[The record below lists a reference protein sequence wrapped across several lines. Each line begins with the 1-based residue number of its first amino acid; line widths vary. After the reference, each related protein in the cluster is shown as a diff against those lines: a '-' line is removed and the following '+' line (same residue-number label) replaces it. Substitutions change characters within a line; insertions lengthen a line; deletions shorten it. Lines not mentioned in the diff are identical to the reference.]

1 MAMKKGTK
9 GFIIVA
15 VVIVVIA
22 AALGS
27 LVWAGQKALT
37 SMASS
42 DMSTTQ
48 LERMDLSNTISVTG
62 NIQSASSKKVY
73 LEASGAGKAA
83 QVNVAVGDTVAVGDV
98 LCVFDTEDLQKQFE
112 KTQIQSDQSAKN
124 ADINLDKAQTSYSSG
139 KIAQDQSVR
148 GAETNLKLSQD
159 KLDQAQESY
168 DKAIEDY
175 NSGNLALELQV
186 DGAYSQAQY
195 TYSTAKAASNDLYLK
210 ANEAKAAW
218 DQATDPEEKAAAEAQ
233 YNSVNSAYIQA
244 QSQTDMAKAAFDT
257 AKKQFESKD
266 DEVKSL
272 LDDYEKALSDAKDNY
287 NNADKALS
295 EAKKQRQLAL
305 SGYASSIDSAKIAAD
320 QTITEMTMED
330 AQENIDKCTITATM
344 EGTIT
349 AVYVTEDEASSIGSL
364 LFIIEDLSD
373 LEIVTTVKEY
383 DIASLA
389 VSMPAQIKTDATGD
403 MVYEGSVKEIG
414 ITAKKD
420 TIGNTINSTNA
431 EFEVKLAV
439 DPGDGKL
446 MAGMNGRATITI
458 NSTDGVLAVN
468 YSSVGY
474 DDDGSAYVMVAKTN
488 DKNITVPQK
497 VYVTLGV
504 ETDFEVEIISDELQ
518 EGDMI
523 YDNPE
528 TAAQSA
534 VTAG

>member
-15 VVIVVIA
+15 VVIVIVA
-22 AALGS
+22 AALGT
-27 LVWAGQKALT
+27 LAWAGQRALT
-37 SMASS
+37 SMASG

-73 LEASGAGKAA
+73 LEASGAGKAS

-98 LCVFDTEDLQKQFE
+98 LCVFDTVDLHKQLE
-112 KTQIQSDQSAKN
+112 KTQIQSDQTAKN

-148 GAETNLKLSQD
+148 SAETNLKLNQD
-159 KLDQAQESY
+159 KLDTAQKNY

-195 TYSTAKAASNDLYLK
+195 TYSTAKAASNDLYLA
-210 ANEAKAAW
+210 ANAAKTAW
-218 DQATDPEEKAAAEAQ
+218 DQAEDEDKAAAEAN
-233 YNSVNSAYIQA
+233 YNSANAAYQQA
-244 QSQTDMAKAAFDT
+244 QSQTDMAKAAFDI
-257 AKKQFESKD
+257 AKTQFESKD

-272 LDDYEKALSDAKDNY
+272 LEDYEKALSDAKDNH
-287 NNADKALS
+287 NNADKALT

-349 AVYVTEDEASSIGSL
+349 AVYVTEDEANSIGSL

-389 VSMPAQIKTDATGD
+389 LNMPAQVKTDATGD
-403 MVYEGSVKEIG
+403 AVYEGSVKEIG

-488 DKNITVPQK
+488 DKNVAMPQK

-504 ETDFEVEIISDELQ
+504 ETDFEVEITSDELQ

-523 YDNPE
+523 YDDPE